1 MRETKFI
8 EQNKEK
14 WAEYES
20 MLQSGN
26 HEPERLNHLFVQIT
40 DDLSYARTFYPNRSV
55 KVYLN
60 QLAQRIFH
68 QVYKGRRFPVD
79 RLRKFW
85 VHDVPQ
91 TFWESRRA
99 IALSFALFVLAFSI
113 GVVSSIIDPEFARV
127 ILGDDYVRMTL
138 ENIEKNDPMAV
149 YKDHQPL
156 GSALGIAANN
166 LFVAFRTAVV
176 GVLASIGTVFLL
188 LYNGIMVGAF
198 QYFFIEKGLFVQ
210 SFLTI
215 WIHGTLE
222 ISAIIMAGAAGLMA
236 GSGLLFPG
244 TYNRTQAFQISMRK
258 AMKIFIGIAP
268 IIVLAALFEGFLTR
282 YTEVPDVLR
291 ALFILVNFAFAVWYF
306 ALLPWQKA
314 RNGDFLVED
323 SDSDLPPNQAQPI
336 AFTQI
341 KTSGEIISESFG
353 AIQRN
358 LRWTIVGVLA
368 AAGLHTWVMSNVE
381 QTTSLAM
388 SRFSGSTTFIE
399 QFLGVSD
406 STFVALSAIALLW
419 LVTQV
424 ALRIMRNEMPAG
436 LTQLSLV
443 QRLVRGLLLLVPI
456 FLVFYFGRLLF
467 SGGVSATVILRS
479 VLLLPLIALPFAL
492 LSYWISSIQFGGNNP
507 LEGILHIGQMLRR
520 SLPYL
525 LGLFIVGLSQLLI
538 IFLDSEIF
546 RYFLEFFS
554 WAVPPGEDHVAAFAQ
569 VVTTFSKNFV
579 LFFTWLLLVVS
590 GGLHYFSH
598 VEMTS
603 AKYLLQQ
610 VAHVGNVRQIRGL
623 PKE

>member
-68 QVYKGRRFPVD
+68 QVYKGRRFPTE
-79 RLRKFW
+79 RLRRFW
-85 VHDVPQ
+85 THDVPQ

-99 IALSFALFVLAFSI
+99 IALSFALFVLAFTI

-138 ENIEKNDPMAV
+138 DNIEKKDPMAV

-176 GVLASIGTVFLL
+176 GVLASIGTIFLL

-198 QYFFIEKGLFVQ
+198 QYFFIEKGLFLE

-244 TYNRTQAFQISMRK
+244 TYTRTQAFQISMRK

-268 IIVLAALFEGFLTR
+268 LIVLAAFFEGFLTR
-282 YTEVPDVLR
+282 FTEVPDVAR
-291 ALFILVNFAFAVWYF
+291 ALFILANFAFVVWYF
-306 ALLPWQKA
+306 VLLPWQKA
-314 RNGDFLVED
+314 RKGHFLAED
-323 SDSDLPPNQAQPI
+323 TDSDLPPNQTQPI

-358 LRWTIVGVLA
+358 LRWTIVGVLT
-368 AAGLHTWVMSNVE
+368 AAGLHTWVMTNGES
-381 QTTSLAM
+381 TSGFATP
-388 SRFSGSTTFIE
+388 RFGGTPAYTE
-399 QFLGVSD
+399 QFLGAVD
-406 STFVALSAIALLW
+406 SGFTSLSAMLWLW
-419 LVTQV
+419 LVAQV
-424 ALRIMRNEMPAG
+424 ALRVVRNEMPNG
-436 LTQLSLV
+436 MGQLTLA
-443 QRLVRGLLLLVPI
+443 QRVVRGLLLFVPI
-456 FLVFYFGRLLF
+456 FLVFYFSLFLF
-467 SGGVSATVILRS
+467 SGGFNVTVILRS
-479 VLLLPLIALPFAL
+479 IFLLPILALPFTL
-492 LSYWISSIQFGGNNP
+492 LSFWVASIQFGGNNP
-507 LEGILHIGQMLRR
+507 FEGVLQIGQLLRR
-520 SLPYL
+520 SMPYL

-538 IFLDSEIF
+538 LFLGSEIF

-554 WAVPPGEDHVAAFAQ
+554 WAVPPGEDHVAAFAH
-569 VVTTFSKNFV
+569 VVTTFFKNFV

-598 VEMTS
+598 VELTS

-610 VAHVGNVRQIRGL
+610 VAQVGNVRQIRGL